1 MYQHKFIKTMT
12 AEILE
17 KTNKG
22 YKLFTKDSKG
32 LTKKERTGK
41 IQYFEQ
47 WCFEYNFIKID

>member
-1 MYQHKFIKTMT
+1 MT